1 MFSEEL
7 IGYFLLVDGMPCVCT
22 IWWIHRGFHVQY
34 SSFFQSSILTSIFSP
49 MSDWVSDAL
58 FYLESNHS
66 NISHLI
72 FHAQLGSV
80 AWPLPNKC
88 IHILV
93 LLVSYYQFNSGVY
106 FFGGGVLLSVHHIF
120 WEFLSVSYWFFLIPF
135 PLALY
140 CMGIPL
146 CLLRRVDFIHSH
158 LIFLDHNLIAPW
170 RLCQTYVI
178 IIVLFVYI
186 YIIKVFLMD
195 IIIMPTW
202 I

>member
-7 IGYFLLVDGMPCVCT
+7 IGYFLLIDGMPFVCT
-22 IWWIHRGFHVQY
+22 IRWIHRGFHVLY
-34 SSFFQSSILTSIFSP
+34 SSFFQTSILTSIFSP

-58 FYLESNHS
+58 FFIWRVITRIFTFNFSCPAWVCGLAFTKQVYSYTCFVGLLQSIQFGLFTALEGVSCSQYTIFFENFS
-66 NISHLI
+66 QCLI
-72 FHAQLGSV
+72 GS
-80 AWPLPNKC
+80 
-88 IHILV
+88 
-93 LLVSYYQFNSGVY
+93 
-106 FFGGGVLLSVHHIF
+106 
-120 WEFLSVSYWFFLIPF
+120 FLSS
-135 PLALY
+135 LALY

-158 LIFLDHNLIAPW
+158 LIFLDHNLIALW

-195 IIIMPTW
+195 IIIMPM
-202 I
+202 